1 MKKARLPLPV
11 MILISAI
18 LFLVSSTLG
27 EWIGG
32 RSSSLRTPPNETVE
46 QQQAAVVYLQVMSW
60 FSRVVTH
67 PSARAEDKTEF
78 GRPAELIKPPT
89 RGVAAHNL
97 QSCALDKPSRPSTR
111 LRKSSCRTLSRPQ
124 PPESSSATPAAV
136 GELRDSSLPAS
147 GS

>member
-11 MILISAI
+11 MILISAT

-27 EWIGG
+27 EWISG

-46 QQQAAVVYLQVMSW
+46 QQQAAVFYLRVMSW
-60 FSRVVTH
+60 FSRVLTH
-67 PSARAEDKTEF
+67 PSARAEDKIEF
-78 GRPAELIKPPT
+78 AQPVELIKPPT

-97 QSCALDKPSRPSTR
+97 QTCALDKPSRPSTR

-124 PPESSSATPAAV
+124 QSESSRAAPTAA
-136 GELRDSSLPAS
+136 GESRDSSLPAS

>member
-18 LFLVSSTLG
+18 LFLFSSTLG
-27 EWIGG
+27 EWISG
-32 RSSSLRTPPNETVE
+32 RSSSLRTPPNEAVE
-46 QQQAAVVYLQVMSW
+46 QQQAAVLYLRVMSW
-60 FSRVVTH
+60 FSRVLTH
-67 PSARAEDKTEF
+67 PSARAEDKVESA
-78 GRPAELIKPPT
+78 RPADLVNPPT

-97 QSCALDKPSRPSTR
+97 QTCALDKPSRPSTR

-124 PPESSSATPAAV
+124 PPESSSAAPSAA
-136 GELRDSSLPAS
+136 GELRDSGLPAS